1 MQQPILDRIVV
12 KPDDGEEM
20 FGPIIIPDSAVE
32 QANRG
37 TVIMIGPG
45 KTCKCGNLEQIG
57 VEAGDKVIYSAFA
70 GTQITIDGDDL
81 LIMRWHDCLM
91 RFRDD
96 ADQSS

>member
-12 KPDDGEEM
+12 RPDNGEEM
-20 FGPIIIPDSAVE
+20 FGSIVIPESAIE

-45 KTCKCGNLEQIG
+45 KPDQPIG
-57 VEAGDKVIYSAFA
+57 VDIGDKVIYSAFA
-70 GTQITIDGDDL
+70 GTHITIDGYDL

-91 RFRDD
+91 RFNDD
-96 ADQSS
+96 ADQPK

>member
-12 KPDDGEEM
+12 KPDDGETT
-20 FGPIIIPDSAVE
+20 FGSIIIPEAAVE

-37 TVIMIGPG
+37 TVIMVGPG
-45 KTCKCGNLEQIG
+45 KPNEPIG
-57 VEAGDKVIYSAFA
+57 VEIGDKVIYSAFA
-70 GTQITIDGDDL
+70 GTWITIDGDDL